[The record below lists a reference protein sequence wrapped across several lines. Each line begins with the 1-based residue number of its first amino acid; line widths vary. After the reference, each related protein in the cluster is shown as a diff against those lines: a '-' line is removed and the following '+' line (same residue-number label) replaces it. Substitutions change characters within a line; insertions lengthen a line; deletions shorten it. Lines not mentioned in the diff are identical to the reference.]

1 MKQDLVR
8 ILKDIFTS
16 AGYSAADSYQ
26 HDLVAEKNGQKTYI
40 KFANHSDI
48 AEVNSFINMLNDGEG
63 LYVITG
69 KADRDLLQ
77 HAQNAGLRVW
87 SRDDVAL
94 QIGKAVLADIEGSA
108 GELDLLGGPVKKTVS
123 KVDEVAQMA
132 INAIFGGGSVK
143 EEFLEPETSLM
154 ARMSQRSE
162 RVVERVPE
170 RMPEREPERAV
181 EREPEWTQ
189 QRLMQRA
196 PERASERY
204 AERAPERVPV
214 ESPAVM
220 QEPPAPAL
228 SPDSIVLN
236 LRGTPLNVSKDHA
249 ISIAKPHIHTYQ
261 DAILKLVPFWQ
272 YDYQLK
278 SEQRYRSKI
287 VDISGEGSGCLNA
300 LNGHSEDLVLHDV
313 RDSIAIPDVAYE
325 LRQSVSTKDEAR
337 KNMLAK
343 IIDEHT
349 KDLRFDNTQGDAI
362 ISEHK
367 RFKPSLSDIHLNID
381 LVYVPIWEV
390 KGPRNSIEINGYTA
404 EILRNPVDDDAEFV

>member
-16 AGYSAADSYQ
+16 AGYSAVDSYQ

-48 AEVNSFINMLNDGEG
+48 AEMNSFISMLTDGEG
-63 LYVITG
+63 LYVVTG
-69 KADRDLLQ
+69 KADKDLLQ

-87 SRDDVAL
+87 GRDDVAL
-94 QIGKAVLADIEGSA
+94 QIGRAVLADIEGGA
-108 GELDLLGGPVKKTVS
+108 GELDLLGEPVKKTVS

-143 EEFLEPETSLM
+143 EEFLGSESSLM

-162 RVVERVPE
+162 RIVDKAPE
-170 RMPEREPERAV
+170 RFAEREPERV
-181 EREPEWTQ
+181 QERF
-189 QRLMQRA
+189 MQRA
-196 PERASERY
+196 PERVNERF
-204 AERAPERVPV
+204 AERASERVPV
-214 ESPAVM
+214 EAPVIM
-220 QEPPAPAL
+220 QEREPPAPAAPVL
-228 SPDSIVLN
+228 SPDSIMLN
-236 LRGTPLNVSKDHA
+236 LRGTPLNVGKDHA

-300 LNGHSEDLVLHDV
+300 LNGHNEDLVLHDV
-313 RDSIAIPDVAYE
+313 RDSIAIPDVPYE
-325 LRQSVSTKDEAR
+325 LRQSMSTKEEAK
-337 KNMLAK
+337 KNMLSR
-343 IIDEHT
+343 IVDEHT

-367 RFKPSLSDIHLNID
+367 RFKPSLSDIQLNID

>member
-16 AGYSAADSYQ
+16 AGYSAVDSYQ

-40 KFANHSDI
+40 KFASHSDI
-48 AEVNSFINMLNDGEG
+48 AEINSFINTLTDGEG
-63 LYVITG
+63 LYVAIG
-69 KADRDLLQ
+69 KTDSDLLQ
-77 HAQNAGLRVW
+77 HARSAGLRVW
-87 SRDDVAL
+87 NRDDVAL
-94 QIGKAVLADIEGSA
+94 QIGRAVLADIEGSA
-108 GELDLLGGPVKKTVS
+108 GELDLLGEPAKKSVS

-143 EEFLEPETSLM
+143 EELLERESPLM
-154 ARMSQRSE
+154 ARMAQRSS
-162 RVVERVPE
+162 RVPE
-170 RMPEREPERAV
+170 RIV
-181 EREPEWTQ
+181 EREPESVPVT
-189 QRLMQRA
+189 
-196 PERASERY
+196 
-204 AERAPERVPV
+204 ERVPDRYM
-214 ESPAVM
+214 ERATARTPAEPSAAL
-220 QEPPAPAL
+220 QEREAPAPVL

-236 LRGTPLNVSKDHA
+236 LRGAPLNVGKEHA

-287 VDISGEGSGCLNA
+287 VDITGEGSGCLNA
-300 LNGHSEDLVLHDV
+300 LNGHNEDIVLRDV
-313 RDSIAIPDVAYE
+313 RDGIAIPDVPYE
-325 LRQSVSTKDEAR
+325 LRQSMSTKEEAR

-367 RFKPSLSDIHLNID
+367 RFKPSLSDIQLNLD
-381 LVYVPIWEV
+381 MVYVPIWEV
-390 KGPRNSIEINGYTA
+390 KGPRNSIEINGHTA
-404 EILRNPVDDDAEFV
+404 EVLRNPVDDDAEFV

>member
-16 AGYSAADSYQ
+16 AGYSAVDSYQ

-48 AEVNSFINMLNDGEG
+48 AEVNSFIDMFNDGEG

-69 KADRDLLQ
+69 KVDRDLLQ

-108 GELDLLGGPVKKTVS
+108 GELDLLGEPVKRTVS

-132 INAIFGGGSVK
+132 INAIFGSGSVK
-143 EEFLEPETSLM
+143 EEFLEPESSLM

-162 RVVERVPE
+162 RT
-170 RMPEREPERAV
+170 V
-181 EREPEWTQ
+181 EREPEWMQ
-189 QRLMQRA
+189 QRLMQGA
-196 PERASERY
+196 PERVSERY

-249 ISIAKPHIHTYQ
+249 LSIAKPHIHTYQ

-337 KNMLAK
+337 KNMLAR

-367 RFKPSLSDIHLNID
+367 RFKPLLSDIHLNID